1 MRIAFTFHNLESTD
15 AIKNY
20 ATEKIGWLQKYMQ
33 APMDA
38 SVTFSLERH
47 LQRVEVSIHVGS
59 DSHHGSE
66 EQENMY
72 ASIDLV
78 VDKIRTQL
86 RRTKDTHS
94 HRRRAL
100 APTGTE
106 K

>member
-15 AIKNY
+15 AIKSY
-20 ATEKIGWLQKYMQ
+20 ATEKIGRLQKYMH
-33 APMDA
+33 APMEA
-38 SVTFSLERH
+38 SATFSLERH
-47 LQRVEVSIHVGS
+47 NQKVDLSIHAGS
-59 DSHHGSE
+59 ESFHGSE

-86 RRTKDTHS
+86 RRNKDEYTQ
-94 HRRRAL
+94 RRRDDSAV
-100 APTGTE
+100 G